1 MEMTLLTK
9 ILWFFWAFMIFD
21 ILTDWI
27 GKIPNERVRLYIN
40 GVLGIVTVV
49 TFLAIALLPF
59 INLLWK

>member
-9 ILWFFWAFMIFD
+9 ILWFFWVFMVFD

-59 INLLWK
+59 INLLWR

>member
-9 ILWFFWAFMIFD
+9 ILWFFWIFMVFD

>member
-9 ILWFFWAFMIFD
+9 ILWFFWIFMVFD

-59 INLLWK
+59 INLLWR

>member
-9 ILWFFWAFMIFD
+9 ILWFFWVFMVFD

>member
-9 ILWFFWAFMIFD
+9 ILWFFWTFMIFD